1 MEIVDK
7 LDNKR
12 QLLNKTSERHEN
24 VDGEYRQSVH
34 TWIQNSKGE
43 FLIQKRTPNKR
54 AWPNMWSQTGGAV
67 DEGETTLQAALRECK
82 EELGIDINTNNVELI
97 LSFKRKYDFVDVWL
111 VKQDIDISKLVL
123 QEDEVADVKWATVD
137 EIKDLMES
145 GELAKS
151 IDIYFDM
158 FISLLDYPF

>member
-1 MEIVDK
+1 MEIVDR

-12 QLLNKTSERHEN
+12 RPLNKTAERHEN

-67 DEGETTLQAALRECK
+67 DAGETTLQAALRECK
-82 EELGIDINTNNVELI
+82 EELGIDINPNNIELVMT
-97 LSFKRKYDFVDVWL
+97 FRRKFDFVDVWL
-111 VKQDIDISKLVL
+111 VKQDIDISELVL
-123 QEDEVADVKWATVD
+123 QEDEVADVKWATVE
-137 EIKDLMES
+137 EIRDLMKS
-145 GELAKS
+145 DKLAKS

-158 FISLLDYPF
+158 FINLLSYPF